1 MSDASK
7 PEPGSRLKLHPSNR
21 RIEGFSD
28 GVFAVAVTII
38 VLEVRIPDSLA
49 FSSDAA
55 AFQQFITLLA
65 IYALSFVVVG
75 ILWANHHYLVLTL
88 PTSDRET
95 LWLNNH
101 VLFWV
106 TMVPV
111 VARFFGQHPTSPRAT
126 AAYAF
131 VVMMCTVS
139 LTLLRRHAWQTS
151 GNHFHRALHRRVFR
165 RVWIAIAAYAAVI
178 PLAFLNVRLSWAL
191 LIILPA
197 MFFLPIVRVRA
208 DGAQIAASRDADH
221 SNVGAECA

>member
-1 MSDASK
+1 MNGDRKSD
-7 PEPGSRLKLHPSNR
+7 PRFPHELHPDKR

-38 VLEVRIPDSLA
+38 VLEVRVPESLA
-49 FSSDAA
+49 FANDAA
-55 AFQQFITLLA
+55 AFQQFVTVLA

-75 ILWANHHYLVLTL
+75 ILWANHHYLVSTL
-88 PTSDRET
+88 PRTYPAT

-111 VARFFGQHPTSPRAT
+111 VARFFGEHPTSPRAT

-131 VVMMCTVS
+131 VVMMCTGS
-139 LTLLRRHAWQTS
+139 LTLLRRHAS
-151 GNHFHRALHRRVFR
+151 RISVNEFHRAIHRRVFR
-165 RVWIAIAAYAAVI
+165 KVWVAIAAYAAAI
-178 PLAFLNVRLSWAL
+178 PLAFVNVRLSWTL

-197 MFFLPIVRVRA
+197 LFFLPIVRV
-208 DGAQIAASRDADH
+208 DDTGQ
-221 SNVGAECA
+221 

>member
-1 MSDASK
+1 VSPQHFPDD
-7 PEPGSRLKLHPSNR
+7 ELRPSNR

-38 VLEVRIPDSLA
+38 VLEVRVPDSLA
-49 FSSDAA
+49 FANDAV
-55 AFQQFITLLA
+55 AFQQFVTFVA
-65 IYALSFVVVG
+65 IYALTFVVVG
-75 ILWANHHYLVLTL
+75 ILWANHHYLVSTFSS
-88 PTSDRET
+88 TDRAT

-111 VARFFGQHPTSPRAT
+111 VARFFGLHPTSPRAT

-139 LTLLRRHAWQTS
+139 LTLLRRHAS
-151 GNHFHRALHRRVFR
+151 RISANEFHRALHRLVFQK
-165 RVWIAIAAYAAVI
+165 VWIAIAAYGAAI
-178 PLAFLNVRLSWAL
+178 PLAFVNVRLSWAL

-197 MFFLPIVRVRA
+197 MFFLPIVRVEGNA
-208 DGAQIAASRDADH
+208 
-221 SNVGAECA
+221 